1 MYIGMTIGCLAL
13 SFFLQRMN
21 EKIVLPIVYAFNVV
35 TLVWFTTNKSFY
47 SLLICRALTGLFQ
60 EAINVYFPVWV
71 DTYASESKKSSWMS
85 IILIGATT
93 GNIFGYI
100 LAAAIQEEI
109 GWRGVFYI

>member
-1 MYIGMTIGCLAL
+1 
-13 SFFLQRMN
+13 MN